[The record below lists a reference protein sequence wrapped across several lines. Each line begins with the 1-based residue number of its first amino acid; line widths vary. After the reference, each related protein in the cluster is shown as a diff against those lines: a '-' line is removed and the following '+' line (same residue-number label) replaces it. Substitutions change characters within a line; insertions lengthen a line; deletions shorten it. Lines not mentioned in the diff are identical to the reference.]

1 MNEKKQP
8 IRRRKFDAEFKA
20 EALRMI
26 AKGQSA
32 STVARS
38 LNISKKLLSRRKSQQ
53 TSQRRR
59 QSTDLSE
66 EVSQL
71 KAQLRRAEMERDI
84 KKKALVIFGP
94 GGEPQ
99 PT

>member
-8 IRRRKFDAEFKA
+8 ICRRKFDAEFKA

-26 AKGQSA
+26 AEGQSA

-38 LNISKKLLSRRKSQQ
+38 LNISEKLLSRWKSQQ
-53 TSQRRR
+53 TSQRGR

-84 KKKALVIFGP
+84 LKKALIIFG
-94 GGEPQ
+94 Q